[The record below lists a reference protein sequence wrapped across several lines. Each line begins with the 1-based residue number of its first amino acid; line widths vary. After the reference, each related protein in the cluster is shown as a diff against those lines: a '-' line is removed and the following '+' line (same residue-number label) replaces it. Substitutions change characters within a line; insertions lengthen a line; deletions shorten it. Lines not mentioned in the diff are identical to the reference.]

1 MKAKTIYSDYKRT
14 ITVIFGVC
22 GLSVYWIGFVEWG
35 FLSSVSVF
43 ALLGRRFGMIELWQI
58 DDTGQD
64 GLQVG
69 IGTESIRESSTYV
82 VDGIGNAVNKVLFAL
97 EIASES
103 IRSEHLQNA
112 EKHKMAQLL
121 VEIVLV
127 DRFVFA

>member
-69 IGTESIRESSTYV
+69 IGTESIGESSTYV

-103 IRSEHLQNA
+103 IGSQYL
-112 EKHKMAQLL
+112 
-121 VEIVLV
+121 
-127 DRFVFA
+127 